1 MLFHRFRLCY
11 CYDSDHPRLDPYRI
25 IFFLRIFCKGGV
37 LTGPSVP
44 SVGSL
49 AAILADA
56 GSMVTSSVSW
66 IGSFV
71 GVITSNPLI
80 EAFVIVSFVGLGVGL
95 IQRLVRV

>member
-25 IFFLRIFCKGGV
+25 NFFLRIFCKGGV
-37 LTGPSVP
+37 LTAPTAGT
-44 SVGSL
+44 L

-56 GSMVTSSVSW
+56 GSMVTSSVTW

-71 GVITSNPLI
+71 GAITSNPLI

>member
-1 MLFHRFRLCY
+1 MLFYRFRLCH

-25 IFFLRIFCKGGV
+25 NFFLQIFCKGGV
-37 LTGPSVP
+37 LTAPTAGT
-44 SVGSL
+44 L

-56 GSMVTSSVSW
+56 GSMVTSSVTW

-71 GVITSNPLI
+71 GAITSNPLI

>member
-1 MLFHRFRLCY
+1 MLFHRFRLCH

-25 IFFLRIFCKGGV
+25 NFFLRIFCKGGV
-37 LTGPSVP
+37 LTDPTAGT
-44 SVGSL
+44 L

-56 GSMVTSSVSW
+56 GSMVTSSVTW

-71 GVITSNPLI
+71 GAITSNPLI

>member
-1 MLFHRFRLCY
+1 MLFHWLRLCH

-25 IFFLRIFCKGGV
+25 NSPLRIFCKGGV
-37 LTGPSVP
+37 LTAPTAGT
-44 SVGSL
+44 L

-56 GSMVTSSVSW
+56 GSMVTSSVTW

-71 GVITSNPLI
+71 GAITSNPLI
-80 EAFVIVSFVGLGVGL
+80 EAFVIVSFVGLGVCL

>member
-1 MLFHRFRLCY
+1 MLFHRFRLWY

-25 IFFLRIFCKGGV
+25 NFFLRIFCKGGV
-37 LTGPSVP
+37 LTTAT
-44 SVGSL
+44 VGTL

-56 GSMVTSSVSW
+56 GSMVTSSVTW

-71 GVITSNPLI
+71 GAITSNPLI

-95 IQRLVRV
+95 IQRLTRV

>member
-25 IFFLRIFCKGGV
+25 NFFLRIFCKGGV
-37 LTGPSVP
+37 LTASTAGT
-44 SVGSL
+44 L

-56 GSMVTSSVSW
+56 GSIVTSSVTW

-71 GVITSNPLI
+71 GAITSNPLI

>member
-1 MLFHRFRLCY
+1 MLLHGLRFCH

-25 IFFLRIFCKGGV
+25 NFSLRIFCKGGV
-37 LTGPSVP
+37 FTAPT
-44 SVGSL
+44 VGTL

-56 GSMVTSSVSW
+56 GSMVTSSVTW

-71 GVITSNPLI
+71 GAITSNPLI

>member
-25 IFFLRIFCKGGV
+25 NFFLRIFCKGGV
-37 LTGPSVP
+37 ITAPTAGT
-44 SVGSL
+44 L
-49 AAILADA
+49 ATILADA
-56 GSMVTSSVSW
+56 GSMVTSSVTW

-71 GVITSNPLI
+71 GAITSNPLI

>member
-11 CYDSDHPRLDPYRI
+11 CYDSDHPRFDPYRI
-25 IFFLRIFCKGGV
+25 NFFLRIFCKGGV
-37 LTGPSVP
+37 LTGPTA
-44 SVGSL
+44 GTL

-56 GSMVTSSVSW
+56 GSMVTSSVTW

-71 GVITSNPLI
+71 GAITSNPLI